1 MATTKSIDFENSP
14 TVGGNDGTSAAWV
27 MLGHFSRQNLITCDI
42 IHCEEAGSS
51 EEKCYFA
58 YWPPN
63 EKAEQFLCCGRKMFI
78 RAAASPKLSRV
89 RTAARSY
96 LVNTS
101 PEGLAGLGYKED
113 AVACRVFIQESQI
126 VLLL

>member
-1 MATTKSIDFENSP
+1 MTLYIVRKLGVLRKNATLRI
-14 TVGGNDGTSAAWV
+14 
-27 MLGHFSRQNLITCDI
+27 GHQMKRQNSFYVVDV
-42 IHCEEAGSS
+42 
-51 EEKCYFA
+51 KCLLELQLLLNC
-58 YWPPN
+58 P
-63 EKAEQFLCCGRKMFI
+63 G
-78 RAAASPKLSRV
+78 V

-101 PEGLAGLGYKED
+101 PGGLAGLGYKED